1 MIIVVFGRF
10 DSCFAGVNDKIYVK
24 ISVHELRLV
33 VSTQVLE
40 IHVYLF
46 CKKYSRFRCGIQ
58 EKLFGDRQTSALSE
72 EIDQITSS

>member
-24 ISVHELRLV
+24 MSVHE
-33 VSTQVLE
+33 TQALFVNTGSLN
-40 IHVYLF
+40 IDLF
-46 CKKYSRFRCGIQ
+46 CKKYSRFKRGIQ
-58 EKLFGDRQTSALSE
+58 EKLSGDRQTSALSE